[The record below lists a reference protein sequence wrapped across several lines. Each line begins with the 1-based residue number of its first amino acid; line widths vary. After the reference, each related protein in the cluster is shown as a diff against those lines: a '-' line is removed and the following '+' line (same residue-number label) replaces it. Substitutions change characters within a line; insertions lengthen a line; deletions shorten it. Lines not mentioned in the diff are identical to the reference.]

1 MSLLTSSAHPGS
13 CNASAVEASF
23 QSSVV
28 PERPVSGW
36 FTLAHSPTLELCGSW
51 APMPQDDLPLEHC
64 PTSELCGSLVSLS
77 TPSYLNRKA
86 TALVISS
93 KAPVCLIC
101 DAFHISCISFVQH
114 SLIGLL
120 LTLSNCMVA
129 FLLIALVFLFR
140 KTVEDAVI
148 LNKLACNKT

>member
-1 MSLLTSSAHPGS
+1 
-13 CNASAVEASF
+13 
-23 QSSVV
+23 
-28 PERPVSGW
+28 
-36 FTLAHSPTLELCGSW
+36 
-51 APMPQDDLPLEHC
+51 MPQDDLPLEHC

-114 SLIGLL
+114 SLIGFL

-129 FLLIALVFLFR
+129 FLLIVLVFLFR